1 MRNISYVLVIMTII
15 CFFSCKDDD
24 LNETLSADSDLIQCK
39 ITIPESFQ
47 TKGSPIDSE
56 KDPLFKTIGLLGY
69 KTDVSFEN
77 TTNPTSAFFPNVEVQ
92 KSSTGNWLF
101 DKKYYWPQ
109 TGYLSFFAYAPYA
122 TSTNGITIN
131 NLQTGVPTLDYTV
144 PHAVADQPDLMVAA
158 QQLNLFKKEV
168 PLAFSHALACIGF
181 EVNGNN
187 VPIDSIGITG
197 VYTTGSL
204 LLSLTNGMPVW
215 SNLSGL
221 SQDFYKVGLVSS
233 PEATNPSQPIMSAN
247 GYLMMIPQS
256 LGDDAAIVVKFKGM
270 DPKIIPLKNAGT
282 TLWKAGEK
290 YIYSLKEGTYSFSV
304 TATNNTVVYT
314 GGEFNLNINSIYTK
328 QNGDVV
334 DMGWTAR
341 IIDPTTGDTTWINN
355 MSALRNQLGGS
366 NLSRTLS
373 TGIAA
378 FNSTSGLDA
387 DLKSTVPVDSANMV
401 DLSLINGF
409 YSSANCYVVNG
420 PGWFKFPAWVMGN
433 GLLSATSSAYNT
445 SSLNS
450 TCYSKTA
457 PYFVNYLGND
467 IKTNTDLLINTAS
480 ATTDLLWMDALN
492 LITKVQFSA
501 DKNYIMFYVD
511 PNTIRQGNG
520 VIAIHDPS
528 GRIMWSWH
536 IWVNAWKLQNIDY
549 KGDTF
554 YFGNNIGVCYPA
566 TYTYPQRSVTIQFTQ
581 KQSNLTTNVVLTQSS
596 ETIDV
601 YLNNPYYQWG
611 RKDPMPGAY
620 GTTAQTKPLYGNHQL
635 EIKAG
640 PVSMS
645 EAIQNPN
652 VFYTSSGDWSSTQ
665 NLYLWGNPANQ
676 SYTKTIYDPSP
687 ISLLVP
693 SYSMFSILKTE
704 TWSDA
709 YGGLGFIYKY
719 PAGFS
724 TIYFMGIGQRI
735 GSTGLVNSNFYSQGF
750 YWTNQSSNGQYYG
763 MEVAKAGNF
772 SQINLN
778 NSAQGFSIMPVQNAP
793 YPPNN

>member
-1 MRNISYVLVIMTII
+1 MKNILLLLVYGFII
-15 CFFSCKDDD
+15 SLVSCSDD
-24 LNETLSADSDLIQCK
+24 EFKESVTADSGIIQCR
-39 ITIPESFQ
+39 ISVPESFQ
-47 TKGSPIDSE
+47 TKGTPINSE
-56 KDPLFKTIGLLGY
+56 QDPIFNTLGVLGY
-69 KTDVSFEN
+69 QTNGSFSAA
-77 TTNPTSAFFPNVEVQ
+77 TNPTSAFFPNVQVT
-92 KSSTGNWLF
+92 KSGTNSWQF

-109 TGYLSFFAYAPYA
+109 SGYLSFFAYAPY
-122 TSTNGITIN
+122 TSPTNGITIVN
-131 NLQTGVPTLDYTV
+131 QQTGVPTLTYTI
-144 PHAVADQPDLMVAA
+144 PHNVADQPDLMVAA
-158 QQLNLFKKEV
+158 QQLDLFKTEV

-181 EVNGNN
+181 EVNGEN
-187 VPIDSIGITG
+187 VPIDSIGIRG
-197 VYTTGSL
+197 VYTTGT
-204 LLSLTNGMPVW
+204 LSLSLNSSVPVW
-215 SNLSGL
+215 TNLTGL
-221 SQDFYKVGLVSS
+221 SDKFYKVGLVSDA
-233 PEATNPSQPIMSAN
+233 EATNPSKPIMAAN

-256 LGDDAAIVVKFKGM
+256 LGDDAAIVVKFKGI

-282 TLWKAGEK
+282 ALWKAGEK

-334 DMGWTAR
+334 DMGWTAK
-341 IIDPTTGDTTWINN
+341 IINPTTNDTTWIND
-355 MSALRNQLGGS
+355 MSELRNQLGGS
-366 NLSRTLS
+366 NLSRKLTA
-373 TGIAA
+373 GIAA
-378 FNSTSGLDA
+378 FTSTSGLDTY
-387 DLKSTVPVDSANMV
+387 LKSAVPVDSVNMV
-401 DLSLINGF
+401 DLSLLEGY

-420 PGWFKFPAWVMGN
+420 PGWFKFPSWVIGN

-450 TCYSKTA
+450 FSYSNTA
-457 PYFVNYLGND
+457 PYFVDYLGNE
-467 IKTNTDLLINTAS
+467 IKTNNDLLINTTGAS
-480 ATTDLLWMDALN
+480 TDLLWMDALN
-492 LITKVQFSA
+492 LITKVQLSA

-520 VIAIHDPS
+520 VIAIRDPS

-536 IWVNAWKLQNIDY
+536 IWVNAWQLSNIDY
-549 KGDTF
+549 KGYTF

-566 TYTYPQRSVTIQFTQ
+566 TYTYPQRSMTIQFTQ

-620 GTTAQTKPLYGNHQL
+620 GTTAETKPLYGNHPL
-635 EIKAG
+635 EIKSG
-640 PVSMS
+640 PVPMS

-652 VFYTSSGDWSSTQ
+652 VFYKSSGDWNTTQ
-665 NLYLWGNPANQ
+665 NLYLWGNPANP
-676 SYTKTIYDPSP
+676 SYSKTIYDPSP

-693 SYSMFSILKTE
+693 SSSMFSVLE
-704 TWSDA
+704 ANTWSDTYA
-709 YGGLGFIYKY
+709 GLGFIYRY
-719 PAGFS
+719 PAGSS

-750 YWTNQSSNGQYYG
+750 YWTNQSNNGQFYG
-763 MEVAKAGNF
+763 MEVAKAGDF

-778 NSAQGFSIMPVQNAP
+778 NSAQGFSIMPVQN
-793 YPPNN
+793 N

>member
-69 KTDVSFEN
+69 KTEVSFEN

-256 LGDDAAIVVKFKGM
+256 LDDNAAIVVKFKGM
-270 DPKIIPLKNAGT
+270 DPKKILLKNAGT
-282 TLWKAGEK
+282 AQWKAGNK
-290 YIYSLKEGTYSFSV
+290 YIYSLKEGTYSFS
-304 TATNNTVVYT
+304 AAAQNNTVDYT
-314 GGEFNLNINSIYTK
+314 GGIYNLNINSIYTK
-328 QNGDVV
+328 QNGEVV
-334 DMGWTAR
+334 NMGWTAK
-341 IIDPTTGDTTWINN
+341 IIDPTTKDTSWISN
-355 MSALRNQLGGS
+355 MEELRNQLGGS
-366 NLSRTLS
+366 NLNRTL
-373 TGIAA
+373 TAEIGA
-378 FNSTSGLDA
+378 FTSTSDIDQFLQQKA
-387 DLKSTVPVDSANMV
+387 PVDSLNMI
-401 DLSLINGF
+401 DLSMIRNY
-409 YSSANCYVVNG
+409 YSSSNCYLVNA
-420 PGWFKFPAWVMGN
+420 PGWYKFPCWVMGN
-433 GLLSATSSAYNT
+433 GMLSSVSSMYNT
-445 SSLNS
+445 NSLNNS
-450 TCYSKTA
+450 CYKKTA
-457 PYFVNYLGND
+457 PFFVDYSGNSITKD
-467 IKTNTDLLINTAS
+467 VDLLINTSGAS
-480 ATTDLLWMDALN
+480 ADLLWMDALN
-492 LITKVQFSA
+492 LITKVQLSA

-520 VIAIHDPS
+520 VIAIRDATGH
-528 GRIMWSWH
+528 IMWSWH
-536 IWVNAWKLQNIDY
+536 IWVNAWSLTDFTYNGRTNY
-549 KGDTF
+549 
-554 YFGNNIGVCYPA
+554 YGNNIGVCYPA
-566 TYTYPQRSVTIQFTQ
+566 TYTYPQRSITIEFTQ
-581 KQSNLTTNVVLTQSS
+581 NQSNLKTQVVLTQTS
-596 ETIDV
+596 ELIEV

-620 GTTAQTKPLYGNHQL
+620 GTTSQTKPLYGPQQYKV
-635 EIKAG
+635 EPG
-640 PVSMS
+640 PVPMS
-645 EAIQNPN
+645 QAIQNPN
-652 VFYTSSGDWSSTQ
+652 VFYTNSGNWSSE
-665 NLYLWGNPANQ
+665 NNNYLWGDPIND
-676 SYTKTIYDPSP
+676 SYDKTIYDPSP
-687 ISLLVP
+687 ISFIVP
-693 SYSMFSILKTE
+693 SQNMLSVLKVNK
-704 TWSDA
+704 WSDQ
-709 YGGLGFIYKY
+709 YVGLGFIYSY
-719 PAGFS
+719 TGGSS
-724 TIYFMGIGQRI
+724 TIYFMGTGKRI
-735 GSTGLVNSNFYSQGF
+735 GETGGFNSNVYSNGF
-750 YWTNQSSNGQYYG
+750 YWTNTNSGDQYVG
-763 MEVAKAGNF
+763 MEVAKAGN
-772 SQINLN
+772 SAQIMPY
-778 NSAQGFSIMPVQNAP
+778 NSSQGFSIMPVQNAP

>member
-1 MRNISYVLVIMTII
+1 MICISA
-15 CFFSCKDDD
+15 CSDDEFTNN
-24 LNETLSADSDLIQCK
+24 LTTDSGIIQCK
-39 ITIPESFQ
+39 ITVPESFN
-47 TKGSPIDSE
+47 TKGTPIDSVQN
-56 KDPLFKTIGLLGY
+56 PLFNTLGLLTY
-69 KTDVSFEN
+69 HTEAPFAT
-77 TTNPTSAFFPNVEVQ
+77 TTNPTSAFFPNVQVT
-92 KSSTGNWLF
+92 KSGSNSWLF

-109 TGYLSFFAYAPYA
+109 TGYLSFFSYAPYA
-122 TSTNGITIN
+122 NSTNGITILN
-131 NLQTGVPTLDYTV
+131 QQTGIPVLTYTI
-144 PHAVADQPDLMVAA
+144 PHNVADQPDLMVAA
-158 QQLNLFKKEV
+158 QQLDLFKTEV
-168 PLAFSHALACIGF
+168 PLAFSHALACVGF
-181 EVNGNN
+181 DVSGEN
-187 VPIDSIGITG
+187 VPIDSIGIRG
-197 VYTTGSL
+197 VYTKGTLSLALNNGAPEWQNLEGSL
-204 LLSLTNGMPVW
+204 TE
-215 SNLSGL
+215 
-221 SQDFYKVGLVSS
+221 FYKVGLIADA
-233 PEATNPSQPIMSAN
+233 EATNPSTPVMATN
-247 GYLMMIPQS
+247 GYLMMIPQA
-256 LGDDAAIVVKFKGM
+256 LGDDAAIVIKFKGI

-282 TLWKAGEK
+282 SLWKAGEK

-334 DMGWTAR
+334 DMGWTAK
-341 IIDPTTGDTTWINN
+341 IIDPATNDTTWINN

-387 DLKSTVPVDSANMV
+387 DLKSTAPVDSANMV
-401 DLSLINGF
+401 DLSLIDGF

-450 TCYSKTA
+450 TCYPKTA

-467 IKTNTDLLINTAS
+467 IKTNTDLLINTTG

-492 LITKVQFSA
+492 LITKVQFSS
-501 DKNYIMFYVD
+501 DRNYIMFYVD

-520 VIAIHDPS
+520 VIAIRDPS

-549 KGDTF
+549 KGYTF

-620 GTTAQTKPLYGNHQL
+620 GTSAQTKPLYGNHQL

-665 NLYLWGNPANQ
+665 NLYLWGNPANP

-709 YGGLGFIYKY
+709 YGGLGFIIDY
-719 PAGFS
+719 PIGSS

-778 NSAQGFSIMPVQNAP
+778 NPAQGFSIMPVQNNV
-793 YPPNN
+793 YPPVAK